1 LAGRGNH
8 HAVGQ
13 RPKLVR
19 LQQAFRVFERQ
30 PLGMKTVVHVLHFGA
45 RNSQRPAESVG
56 IGSCRFAP
64 ALEAG
69 AVACRQRD
77 HIVEEEEVCPACG
90 ARPGVAS
97 KDLALAALEPTV
109 ANDPG
114 LRGPAPAGEGLS
126 SRVVND
132 AAIAREQATRGRSVN
147 LTERI
152 YPVLQWHSGC
162 SFLAASCHDN
172 ARHGQRGGSMKVL
185 VIENYNGT
193 PLGQVAVALDEA
205 QAERVHIRPFE
216 GHAIPTRGEGY
227 DALVL
232 LGGAQNAL
240 DDENHPWFPATLE
253 LIRDF
258 TDADKS
264 VLGVCLGAQL
274 VARAHGGENRIGGH
288 YEFGWHP
295 VELTPAAMD
304 DSVFSALPSRFS
316 IFEWHDDHFA
326 PPADAVTLARTSV
339 AETQA
344 FRIGRATYG
353 TQFHF
358 EADRKQV
365 EDWSSAFS
373 SLISGREPN
382 WETRRL
388 EDGATHGLEAD
399 EAGIT
404 IARAWVATI

>member
-1 LAGRGNH
+1 
-8 HAVGQ
+8 
-13 RPKLVR
+13 
-19 LQQAFRVFERQ
+19 
-30 PLGMKTVVHVLHFGA
+30 
-45 RNSQRPAESVG
+45 
-56 IGSCRFAP
+56 
-64 ALEAG
+64 
-69 AVACRQRD
+69 
-77 HIVEEEEVCPACG
+77 
-90 ARPGVAS
+90 
-97 KDLALAALEPTV
+97 
-109 ANDPG
+109 
-114 LRGPAPAGEGLS
+114 
-126 SRVVND
+126 
-132 AAIAREQATRGRSVN
+132 
-147 LTERI
+147 
-152 YPVLQWHSGC
+152 
-162 SFLAASCHDN
+162 
-172 ARHGQRGGSMKVL
+172 MKVL

-205 QAERVHIRPFE
+205 QAERVHVRPFE
-216 GHAIPTRGEGY
+216 GDAVPSRGDGY

-240 DDENHPWFPATLE
+240 DDENHPWFPATLD
-253 LIRDF
+253 LIREF

-295 VELTPAAMD
+295 VELTPEATTD
-304 DSVFSALPSRFS
+304 PVFSALPSRFS

-326 PPADAVTLARTSV
+326 PPVTAVTLAHTPV

-358 EADRKQV
+358 EADRNQV

-373 SLISGREPN
+373 SLIASREPD

-399 EAGIT
+399 AAGIA
-404 IARAWVATI
+404 IARAWVKTI